1 MWVSNLLLVVLY
13 EQNDKSS
20 FLYFVSNQYVPRF
33 IQQNLGGLSVSDYEK
48 LQAEKSNLQ
57 INMLLYLQC
66 PASAVNPG
74 SSLSFLEKFC
84 QDISAQDGYLLSF
97 MNQKSPSSLQ
107 HLALTSQLHGWK
119 IPCSLDVSDNG
130 RLEKKTSI
138 WAEQRG
144 QLTSPLLYYN
154 YHLRR
159 RPGVINTTREGGE
172 HERGYGVGRSS

>member
-1 MWVSNLLLVVLY
+1 
-13 EQNDKSS
+13 
-20 FLYFVSNQYVPRF
+20 
-33 IQQNLGGLSVSDYEK
+33 
-48 LQAEKSNLQ
+48 
-57 INMLLYLQC
+57 MLLYLQC

-119 IPCSLDVSDNG
+119 LRKVYSFRNLSSIPCSLDVSDNG

-144 QLTSPLLYYN
+144 QLASPLLYYN

-172 HERGYGVGRSS
+172 HERGYGVG